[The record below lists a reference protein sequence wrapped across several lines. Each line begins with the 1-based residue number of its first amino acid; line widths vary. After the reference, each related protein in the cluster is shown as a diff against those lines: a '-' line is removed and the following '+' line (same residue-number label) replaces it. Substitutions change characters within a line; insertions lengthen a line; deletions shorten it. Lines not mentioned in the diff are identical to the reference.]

1 MRWDDDRIYTHFVGE
16 KQDDGRKIT
25 IKNENEQFNSKI
37 IT

>member
-16 KQDDGRKIT
+16 KQDGRKIT